1 MTTDTIAPEIVIPT
15 EPQPAAPSE
24 RHRLRSPMLTVGLT
38 ILGLVVLIAVF
49 APLLTPYDPRAIT
62 GRVLQTPGHGH
73 LLGTDQPGRD
83 IFAQLLYGTRAS
95 LLAAVLGGSI
105 AMVGAVLLGVLPVLF
120 SRRADRVC
128 NRIAVFLLALP
139 GIPLLILIGSLAGNN
154 EVLLIAVIGFA
165 GVAYNA
171 RLLRSQALALR
182 DRGFIGSARGFGG
195 GPLYVLRRHIVPA
208 MGPLV
213 VIGFVNWAANA
224 VLIQAALSFLGLGDP
239 SGISWGLMMNRA
251 LSQPAIYLSPMWK
264 WWVLPP
270 GLAITVTLLGF
281 TFVGVALEPAFNP
294 RWHRSS

>member
-1 MTTDTIAPEIVIPT
+1 
-15 EPQPAAPSE
+15 
-24 RHRLRSPMLTVGLT
+24 MLTVGVA
-38 ILGLVVLIAVF
+38 ILGAVVLVAIF
-49 APLLTPYDPRAIT
+49 SPLLSPYDPRAIS
-62 GRVLQTPGHGH
+62 GPPLQTPSAHH
-73 LLGTDQPGRD
+73 LLGTDVPGRD
-83 IFAQLLYGTRAS
+83 ILSQLLYGTRAS
-95 LLAAVLGGSI
+95 LIAAVLGGAL
-105 AMVGAVLLGVLPVLF
+105 AMFGALLLGVLPVLF
-120 SRRADRVC
+120 SPLADRVC
-128 NRIAVFLLALP
+128 NRIAVFLLAMP

-154 EVLLIAVIGFA
+154 QLLLIVLIGFA

-182 DRGFIGSARGFGG
+182 DRGFISSARGFGG
-195 GPLYVLRRHIVPA
+195 GPLYVMRRHIVPA

-224 VLIQAALSFLGLGDP
+224 VLIQAALAFLGLGDP
-239 SGISWGLMMNRA
+239 SGVSWGLMMNRA
-251 LSQPAIYLSPMWK
+251 LGQQAIYLSPMWT